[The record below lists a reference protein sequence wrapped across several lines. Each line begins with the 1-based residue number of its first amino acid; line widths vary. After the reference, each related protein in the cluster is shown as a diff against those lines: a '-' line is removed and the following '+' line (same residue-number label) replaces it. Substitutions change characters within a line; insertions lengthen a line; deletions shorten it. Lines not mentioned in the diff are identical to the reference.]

1 MSLKLGKSFDRNY
14 SIRIPILDGHYN
26 IGVYFD
32 KRSTFLLFGVEP
44 DFSSNS
50 SFQHNVKINMFKNLE
65 SSKFCETFVKLHNY
79 RKDTLDISNQFDK
92 IDDNYTHDIS
102 FILNESITLSK
113 VQLHD
118 KEVYDTLNIYGFT
131 MNSYYEEYA
140 FIITERH
147 NVLKRLGKKIVRT
160 SGIQIAT
167 TPALDFLNEYHTESK
182 VNWQAGKEA
191 QGSPDK
197 IIKFAEA
204 EQEAS
209 K

>member
-32 KRSTFLLFGVEP
+32 RRSTFLLFRVDP

-50 SFQHNVKINMFKNLE
+50 SFKHNVKINMFKNLE
-65 SSKFCETFVKLHNY
+65 SSKFCETFVKLHNF

-131 MNSYYEEYA
+131 MNSYDEEYA

-167 TPALDFLNEYHTESK
+167 SPALDFLNEYHQESK
-182 VNWQAGKEA
+182 VNWRAGKEA